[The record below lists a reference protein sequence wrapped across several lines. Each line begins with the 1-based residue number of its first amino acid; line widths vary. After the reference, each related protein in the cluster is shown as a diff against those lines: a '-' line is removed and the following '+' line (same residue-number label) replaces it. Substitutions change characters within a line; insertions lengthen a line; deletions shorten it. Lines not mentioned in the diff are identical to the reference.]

1 MGHGRDCRVW
11 GSQAPTS
18 LPRSEGHRGCDHSEG
33 GKPGLAGLRWERP
46 RNISDWRTLRYQ
58 GGELKLRKVSDKT
71 EVSREAA
78 TALGVGDIHLRAS
91 LVLVG
96 VDECYIMGH
105 VAGGGIFIFKKLWKS
120 N

>member
-1 MGHGRDCRVW
+1 M
-11 GSQAPTS
+11 
-18 LPRSEGHRGCDHSEG
+18 
-33 GKPGLAGLRWERP
+33 
-46 RNISDWRTLRYQ
+46 
-58 GGELKLRKVSDKT
+58 
-71 EVSREAA
+71 SREAA